1 MRKILCILRH
11 ETKMQMARPA
21 GWGVF
26 LIALALS
33 LLDDLPTGGNLHRL
47 EFLTDPVYFVAR
59 TMSLHGLTL
68 AFGLVILLSDRL
80 ALDGRTGVK
89 ALIMAGPTTRAQY
102 LLGKLLGGFVYC
114 VSMFALF
121 LAANAAAYALA
132 APFPVPI
139 GRLAAT
145 GIKTAILCVLP
156 VSVFIGSASVSLPA
170 LMDVRLFYALAAV
183 LFVVNSSVTGTA
195 GPMPFYCITSGD
207 LIKLIWQ
214 HPKWPYVS
222 AGSVAA
228 NLVFLLGGGLLAT
241 PGPFLKKRFW
251 GQA

>member
-11 ETKMQMARPA
+11 EAKMLTVRSA

-47 EFLTDPVYFVAR
+47 EFLSDPVYFMAR

-68 AFGLVILLSDRL
+68 AFGLLILLSDRL

-89 ALIMAGPTTRAQY
+89 ALIMAGPTARAQY
-102 LLGKLLGGFVYC
+102 LIGKLLAGFGYC
-114 VSMFALF
+114 TGMFALF
-121 LAANAAAYALA
+121 LAVNAAAYALA

-139 GRLAAT
+139 GRLAAAGFRT
-145 GIKTAILCVLP
+145 LVLCALP
-156 VSVFIGSASVSLPA
+156 VSVFIGFASVSLPA

-214 HPKWPYVS
+214 HPQWPYLSV
-222 AGSVAA
+222 GSVAA
-228 NLVFLLGGGLLAT
+228 NLAFLLGGGLLAAL
-241 PGPFLKKRFW
+241 GPFLKKRFW
-251 GQA
+251 RQV